1 MKHSCLLLIIGV
13 IFVAATLLV
22 NIIFMSLTY
31 NESNDI
37 NETLAQFF
45 SVPKPPRSSSRKK
58 KNNRSASYMETNN
71 DAPEKQLLIE
81 KYGKEKVMR
90 RNKNIIKRTQNRERA
105 WKGRTEPK
113 AVEAKEEKD
122 NTVGGYKNET
132 IEQIHLVLPPNE
144 IEWIRKRNQL
154 YHEVYNTHEAGD
166 LRRKLDAKAARDPE
180 RFDYNETTGFTKYQ
194 MDKEGPWLDFLIAG
208 HPKTGTTTLVANLAN
223 IAPMKVKDFCV
234 ATMPTLL
241 SYINIK
247 WPKQYPEI
255 QDQPDKYIPD
265 RKLQMRGAKCP
276 RFLADASQLLGYGY
290 AYPRTKLI
298 IGMRHPV
305 LWFTSFI
312 NMGNVGDLYSRMKI
326 CPHYHNIDPIT
337 GIPTDVRKDDGEAKS
352 EICLGECRC
361 GIPVCFHRA
370 RLHLPLARV
379 GKTPLFSKE
388 ERDLLSPGDP
398 DGGEN
403 LFNGKLRNP
412 IFVYEQTQMKED
424 TYWDEVAG
432 FLGLSHIP
440 NAHYK
445 SAHGKGHNKTLC
457 IEYYDEFRAQMMAH
471 SYNVSVWLEE
481 YFLPVGLDPNRPD
494 VVIANPE
501 SFRTIIETYKHD
513 PCKRLIRRESDG
525 EYILDPGLGEVQDD
539 GVTPAVLV
547 KYSTKVKACR
557 ASYPLT
563 PEEAALRKAQIEKR
577 NEAKKRATLK
587 I

>member
-1 MKHSCLLLIIGV
+1 
-13 IFVAATLLV
+13 
-22 NIIFMSLTY
+22 MSSTY
-31 NESNDI
+31 NKLNKN
-37 NETLAQFF
+37 NETVEQFI
-45 SVPKPPRSSSRKK
+45 SVPQPARSSNRNK
-58 KNNRSASYMETNN
+58 KNNRSANLETKNE
-71 DAPEKQLLIE
+71 ASEKHLFAE
-81 KYGKEKVMR
+81 KDGKQKAMR
-90 RNKNIIKRTQNRERA
+90 RNKNIIKRTKNRERA
-105 WKGRTEPK
+105 WEGRNIPK
-113 AVEAKEEKD
+113 AVEAIEKID
-122 NTVGGYKNET
+122 TTVGGYKNET
-132 IEQIHLVLPPNE
+132 VEQIHLVLPPNE
-144 IEWIRKRNQL
+144 IEWIRKRTQL
-154 YHEVYNTHEAGD
+154 YHDVYNTKKAGG
-166 LRRKLDAKAARDPE
+166 LRQKLGAKAANDPE
-180 RFDYNETTGFTKYQ
+180 RFYYNETTGFTKYQ
-194 MDKEGPWLDFLIAG
+194 MDKEGPWLDFMIAG

-234 ATMPTLL
+234 SGMSPLL
-241 SYINIK
+241 SYIFIK
-247 WPKQYPEI
+247 WPRDFPEI

-265 RKLQMRGAKCP
+265 QKLQMRGAKCP
-276 RFLADASQLLGYGY
+276 RFLADSKLLLGYGY
-290 AYPRTKLI
+290 AYPKTKLI

-305 LWFTSFI
+305 LWFTSFF
-312 NMGNVGDLYSRMKI
+312 NMGNVGDLYSRMKL
-326 CPHYHNIDPIT
+326 CPHYHDIDPIT
-337 GIPTDVRKDDGEAKS
+337 GEPNDVQKHDGEVP
-352 EICLGECRC
+352 EVCLGECRC

-379 GKTPLFSKE
+379 GKTPLSSKE

-457 IEYYDEFRAQMMAH
+457 IEYYDEFRAEMMAH

-525 EYILDPGLGEVQDD
+525 EYILDPGLGEVQGD
-539 GVTPAVLV
+539 GVTPAVLQ
-547 KYSTKVKACR
+547 KYSSDVKACP

-563 PEEAALRKAQIEKR
+563 PEESAHRKAKREKIEK
-577 NEAKKRATLK
+577 AKNMVALK